1 MSKECGSIR
10 ISVVIPAYNA
20 ERYIQR
26 AIESVLNQTYSPFE
40 VIVIDDGSCD
50 KTRSIVEQFGETVTC
65 IHQENVG
72 ECQARN
78 NGIQAANGDYI
89 AFLDAD
95 DEWTSHHL
103 ENAAK
108 VLGRFPELGWY
119 SCAWE
124 RKAGPSKIGRVLRF
138 RGKLKEGA
146 AIEDYFSAAA
156 LSKGTIANSDTV
168 VISKELLLS
177 LGGFMEGMRRGGDR
191 LMWFRLGLIEPRL
204 GYSPSVGAIYYSI
217 EGSATSRDDDKD
229 PGAFISHVISAM
241 RENTAIPISHS
252 CISFLNQLVYKE
264 IQYCLKRKDLNS
276 LLIIKNECKELIS
289 RKNLLLIRMGLLFP
303 NIMKVKTKLTK
314 LLRRQKKRIIGI
326 FIRIRILLHGSV
338 D

>member
-103 ENAAK
+103 ENAAE

-168 VISKELLLS
+168 VISRELLLS

-229 PGAFISHVISAM
+229 PGAVISHVISAM
-241 RENTAIPISHS
+241 KENTTAQGRLHS
-252 CISFLNQLVYKE
+252 A
-264 IQYCLKRKDLNS
+264 
-276 LLIIKNECKELIS
+276 LIS
-289 RKNLLLIRMGLLFP
+289 DDAAQVIDIAKTHGALGWKVNGAGGDGGSVTILCDDVSSVKRNMIRDIESENLLYQNIPVYLSRFGLRSWD
-303 NIMKVKTKLTK
+303 
-314 LLRRQKKRIIGI
+314 RRI
-326 FIRIRILLHGSV
+326 
-338 D
+338 